1 MDSLEEGVWSLT
13 YKVGHK
19 PGMFHIR
26 LAPGKYSYL
35 KYSIEGGDMKI
46 LSTYTPE
53 EFRGRG
59 LAALLMEEALKYA
72 KENNLR
78 VVPECSYARYY
89 LEKRMGQHS
98 SVLKS

>member
-1 MDSLEEGVWSLT
+1 
-13 YKVGHK
+13 
-19 PGMFHIR
+19 MFHVR
-26 LAPGKYSYL
+26 LAPGKHSYL

-59 LAALLMEEALKYA
+59 LAAILMEEAIKYA

-78 VVPECSYARYY
+78 IVPVCSYAKYY
-89 LEKRMGQHS
+89 LEKKGNPIIEHS
-98 SVLKS
+98 RGAPNSQISKR